1 VTERRLR
8 IAFVYDALFPYVKGG
23 AERRYHELARR
34 LSARHDVHLV
44 SWTWWDGAP
53 DESLDGLTLHGVGKP
68 PAMYGADGKRT
79 VREAAAFSARVLPVL
94 LRGKWDVIDCAA
106 TPYLPL
112 WSTWLASRVA
122 GARLTVTWHEFWG
135 KHWRSYLPR
144 RPIVAEVA
152 RALESASR
160 RVGDDI
166 VAVSSFTANA
176 MGLPDGRVRV
186 VPNGVT
192 LSEIA
197 AAPLPNDAA
206 DVVYVG
212 RLIDEKRV
220 DLLIRAA
227 RMLHAQLPA
236 LRYSIVGSGPTD
248 QELQALSAELGMGDR
263 VTFHGQL
270 EADEAYGRMKAA
282 RLLVL
287 PSIREGYGMAVA
299 EAQAAGTVP
308 IVIRSPT
315 SGAADLIRDGKDGL
329 VVDPTPEAL
338 ADGMAS
344 LLADEPR
351 LRAMGVAA
359 RAAGIERDWE
369 RLADAMDAV
378 YRGPAGT
385 TPVPSLEGA
394 S

>member
-1 VTERRLR
+1 MRERRLR

-53 DESLDGLTLHGVGKP
+53 DESLNGLTLHGVGKP

-112 WSTWLASRVA
+112 WSTWLASRVG

-135 KHWRSYLPR
+135 KHWRTYLPQ
-144 RPIVAEVA
+144 RPIVAQLA
-152 RALESASR
+152 MALESASR
-160 RVGDDI
+160 ALGDDI
-166 VAVSSFTANA
+166 VAVSSFTASA
-176 MGLPDGRVRV
+176 MALPDGRARV

-192 LSEIA
+192 VSEIT
-197 AAPLPNDAA
+197 AAPLPSGAS

-220 DLLIRAA
+220 DLLVRAA
-227 RMLHAQLPA
+227 AMLRPQLPE
-236 LRYSIVGSGPTD
+236 LHYSIIGSGPMEE
-248 QELQALSAELGMGDR
+248 ELQALSAELGMSDLI
-263 VTFHGQL
+263 TFHGQL
-270 EADEAYGRMKAA
+270 ERDEAYGRLKAA

-287 PSIREGYGMAVA
+287 PSVREGYGMAVA

-308 IVIRSPT
+308 IVVRSPT
-315 SGAADLIRDGKDGL
+315 SAAADLIRVGQDGL

-338 ADGMAS
+338 ADGMGS
-344 LLADEPR
+344 LLANESR
-351 LRAMGVAA
+351 LSAMGRAA
-359 RAAGIERDWE
+359 RAVGLERDWE
-369 RLADAMDAV
+369 RLADVMDAV
-378 YRGPAGT
+378 YRGQAGT
-385 TPVPSLEGA
+385 TGVPRLEGA